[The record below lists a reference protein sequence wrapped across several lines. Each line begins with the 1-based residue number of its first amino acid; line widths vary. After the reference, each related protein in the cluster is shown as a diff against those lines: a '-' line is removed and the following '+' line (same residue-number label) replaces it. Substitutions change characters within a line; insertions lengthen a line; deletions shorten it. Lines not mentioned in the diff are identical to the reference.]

1 MFTTKS
7 TFFMILSG
15 FLDQKVVLK
24 RVGPKQIFGTSK
36 HNHQTK
42 EKVMVGRIRK
52 DGKPRESKIDNFVQ
66 EHSHTILLAMVLAN
80 GTLVMY
86 CLGRWVK
93 ADRQLIQ
100 MLGVVEKLEGAKS
113 LADARRI
120 FTRSQY
126 LRLFDEV
133 ARGDSF
139 VYDAVKDQL
148 VNVTK
153 NAAKGIT
160 K

>member
-1 MFTTKS
+1 
-7 TFFMILSG
+7 
-15 FLDQKVVLK
+15 
-24 RVGPKQIFGTSK
+24 
-36 HNHQTK
+36 
-42 EKVMVGRIRK
+42 MVGRIRK
-52 DGKPRESKIDNFVQ
+52 DGKPRESKIDDFVQ